1 MQSQMSESLTVEA
14 LRTFPTFAEADDNT
28 LEDLI
33 HSAMHKSLPAGLI
46 MCRPGETCPVLPV
59 VLHGGARV
67 FAIGENGREITLYRL
82 LEGNACVLAA
92 ASILSRQPASAFSQT
107 EAAGDVL
114 LVPADFLR
122 AWVDTNPFWRTFVF
136 RLISDRLASILEV
149 TNQAAFGRLDHRIA
163 SHLLDQI
170 NGSDAP
176 IRTTHQAIAAEI
188 GSSREVVSRLLK
200 SFEAEG
206 LLQLGRG
213 NIRLVDRSGLAAK
226 AGHN

>member
-1 MQSQMSESLTVEA
+1 MQSQTSEAPTVDT
-14 LRTFPTFAEADDNT
+14 LRSFPTFAEASEGT
-28 LEDLI
+28 LENLLRSAI
-33 HSAMHKSLPAGLI
+33 HRSLPAGII

-82 LEGNACVLAA
+82 LQGNACVLAA
-92 ASILSRQPASAFSQT
+92 ASILSRQPAAAFSQT

-114 LVPADFLR
+114 LVPADLLR
-122 AWVDTNPFWRTFVF
+122 TWVDEDPFWRAFVF

-213 NIRLVDRSGLAAK
+213 SIRLMDRSGLVAK